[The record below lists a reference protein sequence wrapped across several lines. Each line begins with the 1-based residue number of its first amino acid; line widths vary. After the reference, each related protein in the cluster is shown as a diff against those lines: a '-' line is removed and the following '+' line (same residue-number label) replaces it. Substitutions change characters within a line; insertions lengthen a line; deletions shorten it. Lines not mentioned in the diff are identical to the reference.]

1 MGLRLPQNGVFGE
14 AIMSEL
20 QEIIDR
26 DGPETVEL
34 RPPVQRAAYSD
45 RIAWQMAIMA
55 ELAYVKFEPAND
67 KLLESLAQELAE
79 ANGVSDIA
87 AKLLT
92 FRDILKT
99 PDTKGE
105 DKLKAALKAAEFEL
119 VGTFYNKSVDLMRNT
134 EGFVAK
140 KVGGGGRDF
149 AVLSIRGTTTPQ
161 DWINNAKINP
171 EAIGG
176 GRKVHAGFL
185 KAFRDAESQMET
197 LLEEAGNL
205 PLFVTGHSLGGAVA
219 VMSTWYFKRDTLAA
233 CYTFGAPRVG
243 NHKFNDDFHT
253 PIYRVVNAV
262 DPVPMVPPPPRAI
275 SVLKFVLRIIGKVLP
290 IGWVMDWVVGSLT
303 NVQGYRHAGNLLH
316 MTAGEMAD
324 NGSYPTV
331 EYYTQF
337 GFLDRVARVFSLMK
351 EGRLKRLDIYHN
363 MATYRRKLRSRALDR
378 APK

>member
-1 MGLRLPQNGVFGE
+1 
-14 AIMSEL
+14 MSEV

-26 DGPETVEL
+26 DGRESANL
-34 RPPVQRAAYSD
+34 NPPVQRAAYSD

-67 KLLESLAQELAE
+67 KLLESLAKELAE
-79 ANGVSDIA
+79 ANGTEIIT
-87 AKLLT
+87 KRLLK
-92 FRDILKT
+92 FREVLRT
-99 PDTKGE
+99 PDAKGE
-105 DKLKAALKAAEFEL
+105 EKLKAALDAAGFEL
-119 VGTFYNKSVDLMRNT
+119 VGTFYNKSIDIMRNT

-140 KVGGGGRDF
+140 TKSDAARSF

-161 DWINNAKINP
+161 DWINNAKIRP
-171 EAIGG
+171 ESIGG
-176 GRKVHAGFL
+176 GRNVHAGFL
-185 KAFRDAESQMET
+185 KAFRDGESQIET

-219 VMSTWYFKRDTLAA
+219 VMSTWFFKRDTLAA

-275 SVLKFVLRIIGKVLP
+275 SALKFVLRTAGKVLP
-290 IGWVMDWVVGSLT
+290 FGSAIDWAVSFLT
-303 NVQGYRHAGNLLH
+303 DAQQYRHAGTLLH
-316 MTAGEMAD
+316 MTSGEMAAD
-324 NGSYPTV
+324 GSYPTV

-337 GFLDRVARVFSLMK
+337 GFFDRVARVFSLIK
-351 EGRLKRLDIYHN
+351 EGKLKRLDIYHN

-378 APK
+378 RPGKI